1 MTSMTIQTRVLQVG
15 FAGVDT
21 HKDTHHVAVVDAEGG
36 VLADRQFTTSN
47 AGTEALIGWLG
58 QWAIERVGV
67 EQSGTYGSGLCVAL
81 LQAGYQVFDVNTP
94 DLTVRAGRGKSD
106 PIDAVMAAHAV
117 RTGRATT
124 IAKDRRG
131 VIESIRFLQIAR
143 SSAVKARS
151 AALTQIGSLAVVA
164 PAELRERLGASNR
177 QITAASLRLRPDKTH
192 LSDPTQATKLALRS
206 IAQRIEA
213 LDAEIKTLDTE
224 LAVLVESVAPR
235 LLERPQVGV
244 QAAAQLL
251 ITAGQNP
258 DRIGT
263 DAAFARLTGVAP
275 IPASSG
281 KTNRMRLH
289 RGGDR
294 QANKV
299 IHMIAVG
306 RLRNYQPA
314 IDYLARRTTDGLS
327 KKDAIRAMKRLIARE
342 LHGALKADLTA
353 LDGL

>member
-1 MTSMTIQTRVLQVG
+1 MTSMTNDVAALQVG
-15 FAGVDT
+15 FAGIDT
-21 HKDTHHVAVVDAEGG
+21 HKDTHHVAVIDTAGAV
-36 VLADRQFTTSN
+36 VADRQFTTSP
-47 AGTEALIGWLG
+47 AGTRALLAWLG
-58 QWAIERVGV
+58 QWQIESVGI
-67 EQSGTYGSGLCVAL
+67 EQTGTYGSGVSVAL
-81 LQAGYQVFDVNTP
+81 LQAGHQVIDVNTP

-106 PIDAVMAAHAV
+106 PIDAVMAAEAV
-117 RTGRATT
+117 RTGRAAT

-143 SSAVKARS
+143 NSAVKARS

-164 PAELRERLGASNR
+164 PPQLRERLGTTSR
-177 QITAASLRLRPDKTH
+177 QITAASLRLRPDH
-192 LSDPTQATKLALRS
+192 SRLSDPVQAAKTALRS
-206 IAQRIEA
+206 IAERIRD
-213 LDAEIKTLDTE
+213 LDAEIKALDVE
-224 LAVLVESVAPR
+224 LGALVRAVAPR
-235 LLERPQVGV
+235 LLQRPQVGI
-244 QAAAQLL
+244 QTAAQLL

-258 DRIGT
+258 DRIAT

-294 QANKV
+294 QANKA
-299 IHMIAVG
+299 IHMVAIG
-306 RLRNYQPA
+306 RLKSHQPA
-314 IDYLARRTTDGLS
+314 IDYLARRTRQGLS

-353 LDGL
+353 LDRL